1 MASSRLREH
10 GSRLPVSWD
19 RGGTI
24 TEGARAE
31 GCRLQVAERPRG
43 VGRKTVSLQWG
54 QSIPFR
60 IRGS

>member
-43 VGRKTVSLQWG
+43 MGEEDRVASMGSKYSLHD
-54 QSIPFR
+54 
-60 IRGS
+60 